1 MVPGDLDKYL
11 HVKIKGGICYP
22 NMEVS
27 TIQFDGKLQLLQV
40 STLSVSLFMSD
51 DINCKE
57 KA

>member
-1 MVPGDLDKYL
+1 
-11 HVKIKGGICYP
+11 
-22 NMEVS
+22 MEVS